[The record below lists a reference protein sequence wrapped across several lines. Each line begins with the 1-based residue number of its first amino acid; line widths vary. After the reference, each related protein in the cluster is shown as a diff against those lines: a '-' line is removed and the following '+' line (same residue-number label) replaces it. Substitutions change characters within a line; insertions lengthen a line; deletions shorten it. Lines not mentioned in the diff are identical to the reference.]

1 MTIVAYAP
9 AIQEAIA
16 RGDLAQM
23 RDVARLAEEHMR
35 EYGNVA
41 LAYELLKVEIA
52 RLELQQRDDIV

>member
-23 RDVARLAEEHMR
+23 HDVARLAEEHMR

-41 LAYELLKVEIA
+41 VAYELLKIEIS
-52 RLELQQRDDIV
+52 RLEARQRGE